1 MLQLVKNAKVISFH
15 NPVDT
20 GRKLNVFTFNLRPV
34 STGKPPLVGFWMFS
48 HQVNNCMR
56 RSCGVEGVRLVV
68 GRQFFISLKY

>member
-20 GRKLNVFTFNLRPV
+20 GRNLRPV

-48 HQVNNCMR
+48 HQVNNCIR
-56 RSCGVEGVRLVV
+56 RSWGVEGVRLVV